1 MPSAGHGGG
10 GSHAGGSRTPTQ
22 LRALSG
28 ARKPPEYRHHALT
41 PARILDGDF
50 RSANL
55 LRYCPATHTPRG
67 SAAAERS
74 REATRS
80 GQAGPPTDRRPL
92 KRVTDGTR

>member
-1 MPSAGHGGG
+1 MQVVDRA
-10 GSHAGGSRTPTQ
+10 HAAEPHIDTAPRPF
-22 LRALSG
+22 G
-28 ARKPPEYRHHALT
+28 ARKPHKYKHYTQTR
-41 PARILDGDF
+41 ARILDGAF

-74 REATRS
+74 REATRP
-80 GQAGPPTDRRPL
+80 GQAGPPADRRPL